1 MSLTTL
7 PPELLLNLIP
17 QIPHDPTT
25 LLTLHLTHPLLH
37 SLLLT
42 HEKTL
47 VPAILSKT
55 YSIPSHSSSCK
66 SPLFPSLQLKSYADL
81 AVLHERTQVLEG
93 LQGGWLRLTC
103 HGPELGWGRG
113 RWEAVHRVGTL
124 LLWRLGDVGV
134 FSAGAVGLNGEE
146 VKGMGETVVVGS
158 EEGRGQGQRERR
170 TTTITTPPPPT
181 SQTEKASVKSTTAHA
196 AKADLLNLLPATS
209 LACLIFK
216 CYSAV
221 RILRVHGPEPVHSR
235 CGWEDAG
242 FRCEVELAVEELLL
256 GHGVELF
263 EGLLAEGTGVG
274 NGEGGKRRG
283 EWAVG

>member
-1 MSLTTL
+1 M
-7 PPELLLNLIP
+7 
-17 QIPHDPTT
+17 
-25 LLTLHLTHPLLH
+25 
-37 SLLLT
+37 
-42 HEKTL
+42 
-47 VPAILSKT
+47 
-55 YSIPSHSSSCK
+55 
-66 SPLFPSLQLKSYADL
+66 
-81 AVLHERTQVLEG
+81 
-93 LQGGWLRLTC
+93 
-103 HGPELGWGRG
+103 
-113 RWEAVHRVGTL
+113 HRVGTL
-124 LLWRLGDVGV
+124 LLWRLRDVGV
-134 FSAGAVGLNGEE
+134 FSAGAVGVDGEE
-146 VKGMGETVVVGS
+146 MEGMGETVVVGS
-158 EEGRGQGQRERR
+158 EEGRREGEGERR
-170 TTTITTPPPPT
+170 TTTITPTPT
-181 SQTEKASVKSTTAHA
+181 SQPEKASVKSTTAHA

-256 GHGVELF
+256 GHGVEFF